1 MKEPFLINAPR
12 RRRRRGRGGRFVS
25 SRRRGRRSRRRRNP
39 DLMIANPRRRRRR
52 AGGRRRYGRRRYRRN
67 PGGFGLPG
75 IGQLKGMAPKVGWGA
90 VGVLGTEVV
99 PGFASRFLPLP
110 SGPVASIAVKAGAGL
125 ATSWLVR
132 RFVGRAQGNAVA
144 VGALLAVAMDPIRT
158 FIMPL
163 LGGMFVPG
171 GGAPVGAYLPE
182 MGAYLNDAGAVGY
195 LGPGASIAGFGDN
208 MDVDRLSADSRL

>member
-1 MKEPFLINAPR
+1 MKEPFLINSPR

-25 SRRRGRRSRRRRNP
+25 SGRGARRRSRRRRNP
-39 DLMIANPRRRRRR
+39 DLMIANPRRRRRV
-52 AGGRRRYGRRRYRRN
+52 GRRSRGRRRYRRN

-75 IGQLKGMAPKVGWGA
+75 FGQLKGMAPKIGWGA

-99 PGFASRFLPLP
+99 PGFAARFIPLP
-110 SGPVASIAVKAGAGL
+110 AGPVASIAVKAGAGL

-132 RFVGRAQGNAVA
+132 RFVGRAQGNAAA

-163 LGGMFVPG
+163 LGGVFVPAG

-195 LGPGASIAGFGDN
+195 LGPGASIAGFGDS